1 MVVLP
6 ITALPWL
13 RWLPWVTV
21 TRVMGV
27 TEVTVTGVGPSAVC
41 SAVSSAG
48 EAPTGAVQPPSEGA
62 VRKNGALFFDPM
74 RTAAVRYLV
83 RAQ

>member
-21 TRVMGV
+21 TRV
-27 TEVTVTGVGPSAVC
+27 TEVTVTGVGPLAVC

-48 EAPTGAVQPPSEGA
+48 EAPIGAVQRSNEGA
-62 VRKNGALFFDPM
+62 VRKNGALIFDATPA
-74 RTAAVRYLV
+74 AAV
-83 RAQ
+83 